1 MERMSRPS
9 ASPARIG
16 PQPASNAYN
25 VQYRSSASRR
35 IISIWSLLVDEAP
48 THQARSNGLE
58 IMSAYR
64 AERRLFTPWRG
75 RREGLALKTPGIWLR
90 RCRNSSPRLA
100 MRSGVEP
107 AKSES
112 TFTMSQRSGSR
123 LPIADP
129 SGADRH
135 GNVTV
140 YLAESVPME
149 ATPLDCLAHQL
160 QATVSRAAKPA
171 ATSRTRSRRPGGLQA
186 EHQTPCAESGPRRC
200 ALLQLPGPS

>member
-75 RREGLALKTPGIWLR
+75 RIAGDADGLAPIGP
-90 RCRNSSPRLA
+90 S
-100 MRSGVEP
+100 MGVL
-107 AKSES
+107 SEG
-112 TFTMSQRSGSR
+112 TM
-123 LPIADP
+123 
-129 SGADRH
+129 
-135 GNVTV
+135 
-140 YLAESVPME
+140 
-149 ATPLDCLAHQL
+149 
-160 QATVSRAAKPA
+160 
-171 ATSRTRSRRPGGLQA
+171 RRP
-186 EHQTPCAESGPRRC
+186 EVW
-200 ALLQLPGPS
+200 